1 MTRDHDKTGAGRI
14 TRLARRAIMAWALLG
29 GCLLLAVVTMNTVS
43 VISAVFWKPLPGDFE
58 MTEMGIAVAAFSF
71 LPWCQMTGANVSADI
86 FTARAG
92 PRLLAVF
99 EVLAALVAF
108 GFALVLLRQMS
119 LGMVDQRMY
128 GYTTAILQTPVWW
141 AFVPI
146 LISLVLLAVAALM
159 SLAGA
164 LRGFRSGGMA

>member
-1 MTRDHDKTGAGRI
+1 M
-14 TRLARRAIMAWALLG
+14 RLARRTITAWALLG
-29 GCLLLAVVTMNTVS
+29 GCLLLAVVAMNAASVVS
-43 VISAVFWKPLPGDFE
+43 AIFWKPLPGDFE
-58 MTEMGIAVAAFSF
+58 MTEMGIAVAAFCF

-92 PRLLAVF
+92 PRLLAAF
-99 EVLAALVAF
+99 QILAALVAL

-146 LISLVLLAVAALM
+146 LISLGLLAVSALM
-159 SLAGA
+159 SLAEA
-164 LRGFRSGGMA
+164 LRDFRGGGMA